1 MAKNGGPRLK
11 VMFLGLRGIGGIQ
24 GGVETHVAEL
34 VRHLP
39 YDNSEVE
46 VIGRSTYRR
55 QGVPVDPSMPMVRW
69 IPTFRH
75 PLAETIIHS
84 ILGVGYA
91 AWRKPDLLHIHAI
104 GPNIV
109 APLARLMGLRVVS
122 THHGEDYRREK
133 WGLLAR
139 TVLHFGERQA
149 VLSANACI
157 SISPVVADSLR
168 EKYGKPIAFIP
179 NGVTAMPRV
188 APGET
193 LAKYGLIAGR
203 YIINVARFV
212 PEKRQM
218 DLVEAFEAAGLPD
231 DVKLVLVGDA
241 DHKSKYARRLLEKAL
256 EVPGVVI
263 AGHVSG
269 EPLAELFWNAG
280 LFALPS
286 SHEGLPIVLLE
297 AMGCQLPVLVSNL
310 PVYRAMGLPDANILE
325 VADVAAIAQRFR
337 ESFAGLVSPVD
348 WSEMLV
354 RYQWSNIAIQTAA
367 LYQQVSGNSRLS
379 RRPPKS

>member
-1 MAKNGGPRLK
+1 MY
-11 VMFLGLRGIGGIQ
+11 LGLRGIGGIQ

-39 YDNSEVE
+39 YDSSEIE

-55 QGVPVDPSMPMVRW
+55 RDIPVDPSMPKVRW
-69 IPTFRH
+69 IPALRH

-91 AWRKPDLLHIHAI
+91 AWRRPDLLHIHAI

-109 APLARLMGLRVVS
+109 APLARLLGLRVIS

-139 TVLHFGERQA
+139 TVLRFGERQA

-157 SISPVVADSLR
+157 SISPVVAGSLR
-168 EKYGKPIAFIP
+168 EKYGKPITFIP

-188 APGET
+188 APGAT
-193 LAKYGLIAGR
+193 LAKYGLTATR

-212 PEKRQM
+212 PEKRQI
-218 DLVEAFEAAGLPD
+218 DLVDAFKAAELPE
-231 DVKLVLVGDA
+231 DVKLVLVGNA
-241 DHKSKYARRLLEKAL
+241 DHKNEYARKLLEKAVK
-256 EVPGVVI
+256 VPGVII
-263 AGHVSG
+263 AGHISG

-310 PVYRAMGLPDANILE
+310 PVYRAMGVPDSNILE
-325 VADVAAIAQRFR
+325 VADVPAIAQRFR
-337 ESFAGLVSPVD
+337 ESFATPVSPVD
-348 WSEMLV
+348 WSELLTC
-354 RYQWSNIAIQTAA
+354 YQWRNIAVQTAA
-367 LYQQVSGNSRLS
+367 LYQQVSGNGEIQSRS
-379 RRPPKS
+379 RKS